1 MLPPTKLANAIRHVE
16 SNLTFTIMEI
26 GAVPVPGEKEPFH
39 ELLSAFPGSQ
49 IIAFELNPQ
58 LCAELNREAPRGLR
72 YFPTALGR
80 TEEMRP
86 LYETVHPMCTS
97 LYRPNEALLDC
108 FSNLEVSRLKSIAS
122 VETVSLDR
130 FTADRKIADVDF
142 IKIDIQ
148 GAELDVFQ
156 GGSRALRDLVALVTE
171 VEFVPLYVDQPL
183 FGDVCRFLS
192 DQGLMF
198 HKFIGLAGR
207 TLRPTIANNDPNF
220 AIQHLWAD
228 AMFVRNV
235 TTLAD
240 LSPRKLLKLAVM
252 SYLYE
257 SSDLTVHCLRLYDQQ
272 CGTQVLERLV
282 AQ

>member
-1 MLPPTKLANAIRHVE
+1 MPPSTKLANAIRDIE
-16 SNLTFTIMEI
+16 NNLTFTIIEI
-26 GAVPVPGEKEPFH
+26 GAVPLSNRKEPFH
-39 ELLSAFPGSQ
+39 DLLNAFPGSQ
-49 IIAFELNPQ
+49 LIAFELDKQ
-58 LCAELNREAPRGLR
+58 LCADLNRKSPRGMR
-72 YFPTALGR
+72 YFAVALGR
-80 TEEMRP
+80 TEETRP

-97 LYRPNEALLDC
+97 LYRPNEPLLDC
-108 FSNLEVSRLKSIAS
+108 YNNLHVAKLKSISS

-130 FTADRKIADVDF
+130 FTADHEIRDVDF

-148 GAELDVFQ
+148 GAELEVFQ
-156 GGSRALRDLVALVTE
+156 GGGRALRDLVALVTE

-235 TTLAD
+235 TTLTD

-272 CGTQVLERLV
+272 CGTQVLERLL